1 MKQPCCQA
9 VFCDILT
16 KISQNLRN
24 SYLFLE
30 ITAKSLVFSTKTLE
44 TRGMS
49 KVAVLDDVSKAIIE
63 QLQQDGRR
71 PYATIGKAVGLS
83 EAAVRQRVSKLLET
97 GVMQIVAVT
106 DPLQVGFNREAMIG
120 IEVDGDMEAV
130 ADVLSLMDEISYIIL
145 TAGSFDIILEV
156 VCEDDEALLEV
167 INRKIRAI
175 PGVRRTETFM
185 YLKLRK
191 QSYTWGTR

>member
-1 MKQPCCQA
+1 
-9 VFCDILT
+9 
-16 KISQNLRN
+16 
-24 SYLFLE
+24 
-30 ITAKSLVFSTKTLE
+30 
-44 TRGMS
+44 MS

-120 IEVDGDMEAV
+120 IEVEGDMEAV
-130 ADVLSLMDEISYIIL
+130 ADVLSKMDEISYIIL

>member
-1 MKQPCCQA
+1 
-9 VFCDILT
+9 
-16 KISQNLRN
+16 
-24 SYLFLE
+24 
-30 ITAKSLVFSTKTLE
+30 
-44 TRGMS
+44 
-49 KVAVLDDVSKAIIE
+49 
-63 QLQQDGRR
+63 
-71 PYATIGKAVGLS
+71 
-83 EAAVRQRVSKLLET
+83 
-97 GVMQIVAVT
+97 MQIVAVT

-130 ADVLSLMDEISYIIL
+130 ADLLSGMDEISYIIL

>member
-1 MKQPCCQA
+1 
-9 VFCDILT
+9 
-16 KISQNLRN
+16 
-24 SYLFLE
+24 
-30 ITAKSLVFSTKTLE
+30 
-44 TRGMS
+44 MS
-49 KVAVLDDVSKAIIE
+49 KVAALDDVSKAIIE
-63 QLQQDGRR
+63 QLQEDGRR
-71 PYATIGKAVGLS
+71 PYASIGKAVGLS

-130 ADVLSLMDEISYIIL
+130 ADVLSEMDEISYIIL

-167 INRKIRAI
+167 INRQIRAI

>member
-1 MKQPCCQA
+1 
-9 VFCDILT
+9 
-16 KISQNLRN
+16 
-24 SYLFLE
+24 
-30 ITAKSLVFSTKTLE
+30 
-44 TRGMS
+44 MS
-49 KVAVLDDVSKAIIE
+49 KTVVLDDVSKAIIE

-130 ADVLSLMDEISYIIL
+130 ADLLSVMDEISYIIL

>member
-1 MKQPCCQA
+1 MM
-9 VFCDILT
+9 
-16 KISQNLRN
+16 
-24 SYLFLE
+24 E
-30 ITAKSLVFSTKTLE
+30 
-44 TRGMS
+44 GMS
-49 KVAVLDDVSKAIIE
+49 KVSTLDDVSKAIIE

-83 EAAVRQRVSKLLET
+83 EAAVRQRVAKLQET

-106 DPLQVGFNREAMIG
+106 DPMQVGFNREAMMG
-120 IEVDGDMEAV
+120 IEVDGDIEAV
-130 ADVLSLMDEISYIIL
+130 ADLIAVMPEVNYLVI
-145 TAGSFDIILEV
+145 TAGSFDILLEV

-167 INRKIRAI
+167 INRKIRAL

-191 QSYTWGTR
+191 QIYTWGTR

>member
-1 MKQPCCQA
+1 
-9 VFCDILT
+9 LT
-16 KISQNLRN
+16 KISKNLRN
-24 SYLFLE
+24 SYLFSRNP
-30 ITAKSLVFSTKTLE
+30 AKSLVFGAETLE
-44 TRGMS
+44 TGVMS

>member
-1 MKQPCCQA
+1 ME
-9 VFCDILT
+9 
-16 KISQNLRN
+16 N
-24 SYLFLE
+24 
-30 ITAKSLVFSTKTLE
+30 TAKSLVFGAKTLE
-44 TRGMS
+44 TGVMS

-130 ADVLSLMDEISYIIL
+130 ADVLSQMDEISYIIL

-167 INRKIRAI
+167 INR
-175 PGVRRTETFM
+175 
-185 YLKLRK
+185 
-191 QSYTWGTR
+191 

>member
-1 MKQPCCQA
+1 M

-16 KISQNLRN
+16 KISKNLRN
-24 SYLFLE
+24 SYQFSKN
-30 ITAKSLVFSTKTLE
+30 TAKSLVFPAKTLE
-44 TRGMS
+44 TRHMS

-145 TAGSFDIILEV
+145 TAGSFDVILEV

>member
-1 MKQPCCQA
+1 
-9 VFCDILT
+9 
-16 KISQNLRN
+16 
-24 SYLFLE
+24 
-30 ITAKSLVFSTKTLE
+30 
-44 TRGMS
+44 MS

-83 EAAVRQRVSKLLET
+83 EATVRQRVSKLLET

-156 VCEDDEALLEV
+156 VCEDDDALLEV

>member
-1 MKQPCCQA
+1 
-9 VFCDILT
+9 
-16 KISQNLRN
+16 
-24 SYLFLE
+24 
-30 ITAKSLVFSTKTLE
+30 
-44 TRGMS
+44 
-49 KVAVLDDVSKAIIE
+49 
-63 QLQQDGRR
+63 
-71 PYATIGKAVGLS
+71 
-83 EAAVRQRVSKLLET
+83 
-97 GVMQIVAVT
+97 
-106 DPLQVGFNREAMIG
+106 
-120 IEVDGDMEAV
+120 MEAV

>member
-1 MKQPCCQA
+1 MK
-9 VFCDILT
+9 IH
-16 KISQNLRN
+16 
-24 SYLFLE
+24 
-30 ITAKSLVFSTKTLE
+30 E
-44 TRGMS
+44 TSNVS
-49 KVAVLDDVSKAIIE
+49 KATVLDDVSKAIIE

-130 ADVLSLMDEISYIIL
+130 ADVLSEMDEISYIIL

>member
-1 MKQPCCQA
+1 MN
-9 VFCDILT
+9 DIFDP
-16 KISQNLRN
+16 N
-24 SYLFLE
+24 
-30 ITAKSLVFSTKTLE
+30 
-44 TRGMS
+44 
-49 KVAVLDDVSKAIIE
+49 VAV
-63 QLQQDGRR
+63 
-71 PYATIGKAVGLS
+71 
-83 EAAVRQRVSKLLET
+83 
-97 GVMQIVAVT
+97 
-106 DPLQVGFNREAMIG
+106 FNREAMIG

-130 ADVLSLMDEISYIIL
+130 ADVLSLMDEFSYIIL

>member
-1 MKQPCCQA
+1 
-9 VFCDILT
+9 
-16 KISQNLRN
+16 
-24 SYLFLE
+24 
-30 ITAKSLVFSTKTLE
+30 
-44 TRGMS
+44 
-49 KVAVLDDVSKAIIE
+49 
-63 QLQQDGRR
+63 
-71 PYATIGKAVGLS
+71 
-83 EAAVRQRVSKLLET
+83 
-97 GVMQIVAVT
+97 
-106 DPLQVGFNREAMIG
+106 
-120 IEVDGDMEAV
+120 
-130 ADVLSLMDEISYIIL
+130 MDEISYIIL

>member
-1 MKQPCCQA
+1 
-9 VFCDILT
+9 
-16 KISQNLRN
+16 
-24 SYLFLE
+24 
-30 ITAKSLVFSTKTLE
+30 
-44 TRGMS
+44 MS

-83 EAAVRQRVSKLLET
+83 EAAVRQRVSELLET

-130 ADVLSLMDEISYIIL
+130 ADVLSQMDEISYIIL

>member
-1 MKQPCCQA
+1 
-9 VFCDILT
+9 LT
-16 KISQNLRN
+16 KISKNLRN

-30 ITAKSLVFSTKTLE
+30 ITAKSLVFTAKTLE
-44 TRGMS
+44 TGVMS
-49 KVAVLDDVSKAIIE
+49 KVAMLDDVSKAIIE

-130 ADVLSLMDEISYIIL
+130 ADVLSQMDEISYIIL

>member
-1 MKQPCCQA
+1 M
-9 VFCDILT
+9 T
-16 KISQNLRN
+16 
-24 SYLFLE
+24 
-30 ITAKSLVFSTKTLE
+30 
-44 TRGMS
+44 

-83 EAAVRQRVSKLLET
+83 ESAVRQRVSKLLET

>member
-1 MKQPCCQA
+1 MNLHQFRFVQEAARRNLNLTEAAKALHTSQP
-9 VFCDILT
+9 
-16 KISQNLRN
+16 
-24 SYLFLE
+24 
-30 ITAKSLVFSTKTLE
+30 
-44 TRGMS
+44 G
-49 KVAVLDDVSKAIIE
+49 VSKAIIE

>member
-1 MKQPCCQA
+1 MTQ
-9 VFCDILT
+9 
-16 KISQNLRN
+16 ISKNLRN
-24 SYLFLE
+24 SYIFSQN
-30 ITAKSLVFSTKTLE
+30 ASKSLVFPTKTLE
-44 TRGMS
+44 TGAMS

>member
-1 MKQPCCQA
+1 
-9 VFCDILT
+9 LT
-16 KISQNLRN
+16 QIWKKLRD
-24 SYLFLE
+24 SYLFS
-30 ITAKSLVFSTKTLE
+30 INPAISLVFTTETIE
-44 TRGMS
+44 TRAMA

-130 ADVLSLMDEISYIIL
+130 ADLLSLMDEISYIIL

>member
-1 MKQPCCQA
+1 
-9 VFCDILT
+9 
-16 KISQNLRN
+16 
-24 SYLFLE
+24 
-30 ITAKSLVFSTKTLE
+30 
-44 TRGMS
+44 
-49 KVAVLDDVSKAIIE
+49 
-63 QLQQDGRR
+63 
-71 PYATIGKAVGLS
+71 
-83 EAAVRQRVSKLLET
+83 
-97 GVMQIVAVT
+97 
-106 DPLQVGFNREAMIG
+106 
-120 IEVDGDMEAV
+120 
-130 ADVLSLMDEISYIIL
+130 VLSLMDEISYIIL

>member
-1 MKQPCCQA
+1 M
-9 VFCDILT
+9 T
-16 KISQNLRN
+16 KISKNLRN
-24 SYLFLE
+24 SNQFLKN
-30 ITAKSLVFSTKTLE
+30 TTKSLVFGAKTLE
-44 TRGMS
+44 TGGMS

-130 ADVLSLMDEISYIIL
+130 ADVLSQMDEISYIIL

>member
-1 MKQPCCQA
+1 
-9 VFCDILT
+9 
-16 KISQNLRN
+16 
-24 SYLFLE
+24 
-30 ITAKSLVFSTKTLE
+30 
-44 TRGMS
+44 
-49 KVAVLDDVSKAIIE
+49 
-63 QLQQDGRR
+63 
-71 PYATIGKAVGLS
+71 
-83 EAAVRQRVSKLLET
+83 
-97 GVMQIVAVT
+97 
-106 DPLQVGFNREAMIG
+106 MIG

>member
-1 MKQPCCQA
+1 MA
-9 VFCDILT
+9 
-16 KISQNLRN
+16 
-24 SYLFLE
+24 
-30 ITAKSLVFSTKTLE
+30 
-44 TRGMS
+44 

-83 EAAVRQRVSKLLET
+83 EAAVRQRVSRLLET

-130 ADVLSLMDEISYIIL
+130 ADLLSLMDEISYIIL

>member
-1 MKQPCCQA
+1 
-9 VFCDILT
+9 LT
-16 KISQNLRN
+16 KISKILRN
-24 SYLFLE
+24 SNQFLKN
-30 ITAKSLVFSTKTLE
+30 TTKSLVFSAKTLE
-44 TRGMS
+44 TGGMS

>member
-1 MKQPCCQA
+1 
-9 VFCDILT
+9 
-16 KISQNLRN
+16 
-24 SYLFLE
+24 
-30 ITAKSLVFSTKTLE
+30 
-44 TRGMS
+44 MS

-130 ADVLSLMDEISYIIL
+130 ADVLSQMDEISYIIL

-191 QSYTWGTR
+191 QSYTWEPAN

>member
-1 MKQPCCQA
+1 
-9 VFCDILT
+9 
-16 KISQNLRN
+16 
-24 SYLFLE
+24 
-30 ITAKSLVFSTKTLE
+30 
-44 TRGMS
+44 
-49 KVAVLDDVSKAIIE
+49 
-63 QLQQDGRR
+63 
-71 PYATIGKAVGLS
+71 
-83 EAAVRQRVSKLLET
+83 
-97 GVMQIVAVT
+97 MQIVAVT

-130 ADVLSLMDEISYIIL
+130 ADVLSQMDEISYIIL

>member
-1 MKQPCCQA
+1 
-9 VFCDILT
+9 
-16 KISQNLRN
+16 
-24 SYLFLE
+24 
-30 ITAKSLVFSTKTLE
+30 
-44 TRGMS
+44 MS
-49 KVAVLDDVSKAIIE
+49 KVAAIDDVSKAIIE

-130 ADVLSLMDEISYIIL
+130 ADLLSLMDEISYIIL

>member
-1 MKQPCCQA
+1 
-9 VFCDILT
+9 V
-16 KISQNLRN
+16 
-24 SYLFLE
+24 
-30 ITAKSLVFSTKTLE
+30 
-44 TRGMS
+44 S

-106 DPLQVGFNREAMIG
+106 DPLQVGFSREAMIG

-130 ADVLSLMDEISYIIL
+130 ADLLSLMDEISYIIL

>member
-1 MKQPCCQA
+1 
-9 VFCDILT
+9 
-16 KISQNLRN
+16 
-24 SYLFLE
+24 
-30 ITAKSLVFSTKTLE
+30 
-44 TRGMS
+44 MS

-71 PYATIGKAVGLS
+71 PYASIGKAVGLS

-106 DPLQVGFNREAMIG
+106 DPLQVGFSREAMIG

-130 ADVLSLMDEISYIIL
+130 ADLLSLMDEISYIIL